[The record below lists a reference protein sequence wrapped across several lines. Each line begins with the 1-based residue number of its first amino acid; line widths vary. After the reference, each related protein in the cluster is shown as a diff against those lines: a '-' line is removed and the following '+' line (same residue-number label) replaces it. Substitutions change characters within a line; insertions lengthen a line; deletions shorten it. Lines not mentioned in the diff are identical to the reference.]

1 MSNENFKETNPA
13 AVTMIHTAEREAEI
27 QRRQLQF
34 PEIVA
39 CGNKQIDELAS
50 LVFEARRSLVL
61 GEPVVSLSSLNV
73 AMDII
78 SELQNE
84 YRAME

>member
-1 MSNENFKETNPA
+1 MSNENFEETNPA
-13 AVTMIHTAEREAEI
+13 AVEMVHTAEREAEI

-39 CGNKQIDELAS
+39 CGNKRIDELAY
-50 LVFEARRSLVL
+50 LIYEARRSLL
-61 GEPVVSLSSLNV
+61 MGLPVVSQSSLDI

-84 YRAME
+84 HRAME